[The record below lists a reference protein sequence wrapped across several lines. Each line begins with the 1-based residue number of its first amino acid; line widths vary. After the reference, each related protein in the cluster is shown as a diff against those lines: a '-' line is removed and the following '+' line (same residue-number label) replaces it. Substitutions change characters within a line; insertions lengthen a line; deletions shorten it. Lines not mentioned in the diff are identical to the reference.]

1 MLPTRLSF
9 ITCNLWLTER
19 WPARAPALERL
30 LALFTPD
37 VLCVQ
42 ELQRPTQEF
51 LDSVLAGHGRV
62 RDPLPG
68 WTTEGNIYWS
78 SGIFDEIDH
87 GAEDVGHL
95 ESERRLFWA
104 TWSSVPSTTTS

>member
-1 MLPTRLSF
+1 MNMLPTRLSF

-30 LALFTPD
+30 LELFTPD

-51 LDSVLAGHGRV
+51 LDKC
-62 RDPLPG
+62 
-68 WTTEGNIYWS
+68 
-78 SGIFDEIDH
+78 
-87 GAEDVGHL
+87 
-95 ESERRLFWA
+95 
-104 TWSSVPSTTTS
+104 